1 MQIRPATY
9 PQLIFRLLFL
19 ASFWLSTSAEA
30 QYFGRNKVNY
40 KKLDFRVLQTP
51 NFDLYHYLDKPDYRN
66 RFAQQTEQWYRMHQV
81 IFRDTFENR
90 NPFLLYNNHADFQQ
104 TRAIEGEIGV
114 GTGGVTE
121 ALKNRVVMPVMESN
135 AQTDHVL
142 GHELVHA
149 FQYHLIQDTFSLQAV
164 GNIPLWMVEGL
175 AEYMSIG
182 PADAHTAIWLRN
194 GVASDKLP
202 TLKDL
207 TNKPNEFF
215 PYRWGQA
222 FWTYTTGLYGDTI
235 IRKLFI
241 ETARIG
247 YEQAIKNLFKIDAKE
262 FSEKWQSAIR
272 TAYDPFRAKTTMTA
286 PGTELI
292 HHKNAGELNIVPS
305 LSPDGTRI
313 AYWTEKNLF
322 SIDLYIADAA
332 TGRNIEKVSSNTFGS
347 HIDEYSSFESAV
359 TWSPDSRELA
369 FVAFAKGRNRLVI
382 ANAENGKITKQ
393 IDIPGVPAISNPT
406 WSPDGNTIVVTGLVQ
421 GQSDLYAYSLAGGT
435 VKQLTNDRY
444 SDLQPS
450 FSPDGKTIVFATD
463 RKSIGN
469 RPIQHSFTHNLA
481 LLDVATGT
489 VTNIDVF
496 DGANNLNPVFG
507 RENNTVYFLS
517 DRDGFRNLYSYNIGN
532 RQLNQLTNL
541 FTGITGITMYSPAIS
556 VSRATGHVAYSYYF
570 GESYNI
576 YKATAGDLRPTP
588 VDPGNVTA
596 NASVLPPFNRVGG
609 ANIVSS
615 NLDNTPFAPVT
626 ETAFTE
632 VPFKPRFQL
641 DYIGNTGVGIGAGQ
655 MGGGVAGGVS
665 GIFSDILGN
674 NQLFGA
680 LALNGEIYDI
690 GGQFAYLNQRSRIN
704 WGVAYSHI
712 PYMTGGQGLSLD
724 TVVTRNGDSL
734 EVVNSSL
741 DLLRTFEDQVQ
752 AFGAYP
758 FSQILRLE
766 AGLSFARYY
775 YRLDRYSDYYA
786 FTNINDPYTYQYVGN
801 DKEKLDVPEGFNLG
815 QAYLAFVG
823 DNSNFGVA
831 SPLSGHR
838 FRLEAGKYTGAIDL
852 LNTTADYRRYFRM
865 APITLATRGMYLGR
879 FGEDAENGTLPP
891 LFVGYP
897 TLVRGYNARDF
908 ASESND
914 PNSSE
919 ITINDLIGNQMSI
932 GNIEIRYPLTGPERL
947 SGIKSK
953 FLFTELNLFTDAG
966 VAWGSYDGFQIG
978 TKPVNRV
985 ARDSKLV
992 VSSGI
997 SLRVNVF
1004 GYLIVEPFYAI
1015 PWQNG
1020 GFKNGNFGFN
1030 FQPGW

>member
-1 MQIRPATY
+1 MLKNKAT
-9 PQLIFRLLFL
+9 LTSFLAILLATCFL
-19 ASFWLSTSAEA
+19 ASSPAEA

-51 NFDLYHYLDKPDYRN
+51 HFDLYHYLEQPAYRN
-66 RFAQQTEQWYRMHQV
+66 RFAQQTEQWYRMHQSV
-81 IFRDTFENR
+81 FRDTFATR

-104 TRAIEGEIGV
+104 TRAISGEIGV

-121 ALKNRVVMPVMESN
+121 ALKNRVIMPVMESN
-135 AQTDHVL
+135 AATDHVL

-164 GNIPLWMVEGL
+164 SNIPLWMVEGL

-222 FWTYTTGLYGDTI
+222 FWTYTTGLHGDAI

-241 ETARIG
+241 ETARVG
-247 YEQAIKNLFKIDAKE
+247 YEQAIKNLLSIDAKT
-262 FSEKWQSAIR
+262 FSEQWQAAIR
-272 TAYDPFRAKTTMTA
+272 NAYNPFRSKTSMNP
-286 PGTELI
+286 PGSILI
-292 HHKNAGELNIVPS
+292 HKKNAGELNIIPS
-305 LSPDGTRI
+305 LSPDGSKI

-322 SIDLYIADAA
+322 SVDLYIADAN
-332 TGRNIEKVSSNTFGS
+332 TGRTIEKVSSSSFGS

-359 TWSPDSRELA
+359 AWSPDSREIA
-369 FVAFAKGRNRLVI
+369 FVAFAKGKNRLVI
-382 ANAENGKITKQ
+382 ASAETGKITSQ
-393 IDIPGVPAISNPT
+393 IDIPGVPAISNPA
-406 WSPDGNTIVVTGLVQ
+406 WSPAGNTIVVTGLVQ
-421 GQSDLYAYSLAGGT
+421 GQSDLYAYDLGSGS

-450 FSPDGKTIVFATD
+450 FSPDAKTIVFATD

-469 RPIQHSFTHNLA
+469 KNIQHKFWHNLA
-481 LLDVATGT
+481 MLDLASGK
-489 VTNIDVF
+489 VTNLDLF
-496 DGANNLNPVFG
+496 DGANNLNPVYG
-507 RENNTVYFLS
+507 NNGIIYFLS
-517 DRDGFRNLYSYNIGN
+517 DRDGFRNMYSYQPSSG
-532 RQLNQLTNL
+532 QLMQLTDL
-541 FTGITGITMYSPAIS
+541 FTGITGITMFSPAIS
-556 VSRATGHVAYSYYF
+556 ASRSTGQVAFSHYM

-576 YKATAGDLRPTP
+576 YRASVTELAGKP
-588 VDPGNVTA
+588 VDGAVIA
-596 NASVLPPFNRVGG
+596 DASLLPPFNRAGDDM
-609 ANIVSS
+609 VSKHLS
-615 NLDNTPFAPVT
+615 EPLPTVP

-632 VPFKPRFQL
+632 VPFKPRFEL
-641 DYIGNTGVGIGAGQ
+641 DYIGNTGVGVGVGQ
-655 MGGGVAGGVS
+655 MGGGVAGGVQ

-712 PYMTGGQGLSLD
+712 PYVTGGQGLSLD
-724 TVVTRNGDSL
+724 TLVTRTGDSV

-741 DLLRTFEDQVQ
+741 DLLRTFEDQIAV
-752 AFGAYP
+752 FGSYP
-758 FSQILRLE
+758 FSQIRRLE
-766 AGLSFARYY
+766 AGMSFARYY

-786 FTNINDPYTYQYVGN
+786 FTNINDPYTYVFVGN

-831 SPLSGHR
+831 SPLTGHR
-838 FRLEAGKYTGAIDL
+838 YRLEAGRYTGAIDL
-852 LNTTADYRRYFRM
+852 TNITADYRRYFRM
-865 APITLATRGMYLGR
+865 APVTLATRGMYLGR

-891 LFVGYP
+891 LYIGYP

-908 ASESND
+908 ASESNSPD
-914 PNSSE
+914 PDVL
-919 ITINDLIGNQMSI
+919 TINDLIGNQMSI
-932 GNIEIRYPLTGPERL
+932 GNIELRYPLTGPERL
-947 SGIKSK
+947 SGIKSG
-953 FLFTELNLFTDAG
+953 FLFTELNLFTDG
-966 VAWGSYDGFQIG
+966 GIAWGSYDGFQIG

-992 VSSGI
+992 LSSGI
-997 SLRVNVF
+997 SLRINVF
-1004 GYLIVEPFYAI
+1004 GYLVIEPYYAI

-1020 GFKNGNFGFN
+1020 GFSNGSFGFN

>member
-1 MQIRPATY
+1 MQQPPLFKTLIRGILP
-9 PQLIFRLLFL
+9 FLLFSVIFSL
-19 ASFWLSTSAEA
+19 ASSA

-51 NFDLYHYLDKPDYRN
+51 HFDLYNYLDNLSYRN
-66 RFAQQTEQWYRMHQV
+66 RFAQQTEQWYGMHQQV
-81 IFRDTFENR
+81 FRDTFETR

-121 ALKNRVVMPVMESN
+121 GLKNRVIMPVMESN

-149 FQYHLIQDTFSLQAV
+149 FQYHMIQDTFSLQAI

-222 FWTYTTGLYGDTI
+222 FWTYATALRGDTV

-241 ETARIG
+241 ETARVG
-247 YEQAIKNLFKIDAKE
+247 YEAAIKNIFKIEAKE
-262 FSEKWQSAIR
+262 FSEQWQKAIR
-272 TAYDPFRAKTTMTA
+272 TAYDPFRSGTEMTA
-286 PGTELI
+286 PGTEI
-292 HHKNAGELNIVPS
+292 IGKKNAGELNIVPS
-305 LSPDGTRI
+305 ISPDGSKV

-322 SIDLYIADAA
+322 SVDLYISEAA
-332 TGRNIEKVSSNTFGS
+332 TGKILEKVTSSTFAS
-347 HIDEYSSFESAV
+347 HIDEYSSYESSVA
-359 TWSPDSRELA
+359 WSPDSRQLA
-369 FVAFAKGRNRLVI
+369 FVAFAKGRNRLI
-382 ANAENGKITKQ
+382 LANADNGKIAKE

-421 GQSDLYAYSLAGGT
+421 GQSDLYAYNLQSGQ
-435 VKQLTNDRY
+435 VRQLTNDRY

-450 FSPDGKTIVFATD
+450 FSADGKTIVFSTD

-469 RPIQHSFTHNLA
+469 NSIQHKFWHNLA
-481 LLDVATGT
+481 LLDIASGR
-489 VTNIDVF
+489 VTNLDVF

-507 RENNTVYFLS
+507 ADNNLLYFLS
-517 DRDGFRNLYSYNIGN
+517 DRDGFRNMYSYNISAGEVS
-532 RQLNQLTNL
+532 QLTNL

-556 VSRATGHVAYSYYF
+556 VSRSTGQLVYSYYF
-570 GESYNI
+570 GETYTIHSARPSEM
-576 YKATAGDLRPTP
+576 KRTA
-588 VDPGNVTA
+588 VSVTDVIA
-596 NASVLPPFNRVGG
+596 NAAVLPPFTRSDVNVV
-609 ANIVSS
+609 NS
-615 NLDNTPFAPVT
+615 NLERMNGGVVP

-632 VPFKPRFQL
+632 VPFKPRFEL
-641 DYIGNTGVGIGAGQ
+641 DYIGNTGVGVGVGP
-655 MGGGVAGGVS
+655 MGGGVAGGVA

-674 NQLFGA
+674 NQLMGA
-680 LALNGEIYDI
+680 VSLNGEIVDV
-690 GGQFAYLNQRSRIN
+690 GGQFAYLNQKSRIN
-704 WGVAYSHI
+704 WGAAYSHI
-712 PYMTGGQGLSLD
+712 PYITGGQGLSLD
-724 TVVTRNGDSL
+724 TLVSRTGDSL
-734 EVVNSSL
+734 PVVNSSL
-741 DLLRTFEDQVQ
+741 DLLRTFEDQLSLF
-752 AFGAYP
+752 ASYP
-758 FSQILRLE
+758 FSQIRRVE

-786 FTNINDPYTYQYVGN
+786 YTNPNDPYTYNFVGN

-815 QAYLAFVG
+815 QAYMALVG

-831 SPLSGHR
+831 SPLAGHR
-838 FRLEAGKYTGAIDL
+838 FRFEAGRYTGAIDL
-852 LNTTADYRRYFRM
+852 TNLTGDYRRYFRM
-865 APITLATRGMYLGR
+865 APVTLATRTMYLGR

-891 LFVGYP
+891 LYVGYP

-908 ASESND
+908 AQDNSTD
-914 PNSSE
+914 PDVL
-919 ITINDLIGNQMSI
+919 TINDLIGNQMAI
-932 GNIEIRYPLTGPERL
+932 GNIELRLPFTGPERL
-947 SGIKSK
+947 SAIKSK
-953 FLFTELNLFTDAG
+953 IIFTELNLFTDGG

-992 VSSGI
+992 MSTGI

-1004 GYLIVEPFYAI
+1004 GYLVVEPYFAI

-1020 GFKNGNFGFN
+1020 GFQNGSFGFN